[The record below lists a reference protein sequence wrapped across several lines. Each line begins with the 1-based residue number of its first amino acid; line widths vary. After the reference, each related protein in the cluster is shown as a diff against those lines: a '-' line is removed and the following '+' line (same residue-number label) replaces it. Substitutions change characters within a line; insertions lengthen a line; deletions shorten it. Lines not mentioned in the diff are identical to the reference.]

1 MSGWPGWPP
10 TSTPPGR
17 PTPTSSCR
25 RDITTKFAEALSLA
39 RPLASVNDEALQ
51 RVHPGQQTEYRYKF
65 SEVPFAGQPVADA
78 LFEVLRNNPRIDQ
91 ATKDNYHRSLSDE
104 DSVTRVDIFGSYPN
118 YSPLGAQARRCAVG
132 PNRRAGPRDVLAVP
146 PRAPVAGIPADDR

>member
-1 MSGWPGWPP
+1 LVQGAGAAESELA
-10 TSTPPGR
+10 TR
-17 PTPTSSCR
+17 C

-104 DSVTRVDIFGSYPN
+104 DSVTRVDIFGPTPTTRRWCSTRCS
-118 YSPLGAQARRCAVG
+118 SPLLSSG
-132 PNRRAGPRDVLAVP
+132 PRSPGRAGGRSGATAA
-146 PRAPVAGIPADDR
+146 RARCRHPCR